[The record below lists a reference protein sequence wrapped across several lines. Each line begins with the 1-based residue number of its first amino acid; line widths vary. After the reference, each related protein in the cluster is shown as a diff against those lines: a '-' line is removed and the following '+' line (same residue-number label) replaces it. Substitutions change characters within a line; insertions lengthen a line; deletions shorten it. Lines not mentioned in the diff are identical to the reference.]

1 LYIWRNKHLSVSYIP
16 LDLPCKPYVR
26 QYIVNE
32 MGPKPLIGSR
42 HHIGTKLIDLLGQ
55 KRNYRASE
63 FSVSAYSTKIRL
75 YLNEDVAKNK
85 GIWLNETSIIRFNSY
100 TEDHVKD
107 RLRLMLDLYMDLTKS
122 LEASIELTRIKLN
135 LPETVMGDDLIK
147 KDYYRYRK
155 AMEGEIFP
163 KGGYKK
169 LCAINVH
176 SIL

>member
-1 LYIWRNKHLSVSYIP
+1 MGYIP

-32 MGPKPLIGSR
+32 MGAKPLIGST
-42 HHIGTKLIDLLGQ
+42 HHIGSKLIDLLGQ
-55 KRNYRASE
+55 KRNYQATR
-63 FSVSAYSTKIRL
+63 FSATAYGTKLRL

-85 GIWLNETSIIRFNSY
+85 GIWLNETSIIRFNNY
-100 TEDHVKD
+100 TEDHIKD
-107 RLRLMLDLYMDLTKS
+107 RMRLVLDMYMDLTMS
-122 LEASIELTRIKLN
+122 LEASIELTREKLKM
-135 LPETVMGDDLIK
+135 PETVMSYDLIK

-155 AMEGEIFP
+155 AMHGDIFP

-176 SIL
+176 CII